1 MKKGFTLIE
10 IIITTS
16 IILLLSGLSLTLTYN
31 FNQEKILR
39 NEALKLVNILE
50 IAKKK
55 ANSGDLSGR
64 ICNGGFNGY
73 RVIVRV
79 SDYSL
84 WLVCGGVLISPAIFS
99 YNFPS
104 SSKVLI
110 TAGTGDYNFR
120 ELNRALTPGTIRV
133 RNPAIS
139 KCLNV
144 NISPSGVITLS
155 ENFESC

>member
-39 NEALKLVNILE
+39 NEALKLVNVLE

-84 WLVCGGVLISPAIFS
+84 WLVCGGDLISPAIFS

-104 SSKVLI
+104 SIKVL
-110 TAGTGDYNFR
+110 TDGTGDYNFR
-120 ELNRALTPGTIRV
+120 ELNRALTSGTIRV
-133 RNPAIS
+133 RNLAIS